1 MGKRLPSNPYPI
13 RGNSGGKPKSRN
25 IRQGGILTSFDS
37 AAGNTAA
44 DGGLAAFGAAEFIG
58 RLQQIVGQTNV
69 ISHPDDLLVFEYDGS
84 IDRGMPQAVVF
95 PLNAHEVSRVMALCH
110 QAGVPVVGRGS
121 GTGLSGGAISRPDG
135 IQIAFTKMNRI
146 LEVDRENRHA
156 VVEPGVIN
164 LDLDT
169 HVRRYGMRY
178 APDPSSQRACSLGG
192 NIAENAGG
200 PHCLAY
206 GTTTNH
212 VLGMEVV
219 LEDGAITTLGSLARE
234 TPGYDLRGVFT
245 GSEGTF
251 GIATR
256 ISVRLLPLPEAVKT
270 YLGIFPDV
278 ESACTA
284 VSAVI
289 GHGIVPAALEMID
302 ALSIRAV
309 QNVSDAGYPDDAGA
323 VLLIELE
330 GLADEVDETGREVEA
345 ALWDTGASQVKAAA
359 EAAQREQLWKGRKGA
374 LGALGSLAP
383 NYYLVDGVVPRTQ
396 LAAVLQ
402 QVAEVGRRHGV
413 AIANVFHAGDGNLHP
428 CLLFDER
435 EPGALERITIA
446 GAEVLEVCVAAG
458 GALTGEHGVGLEKK
472 EQMPLVYTEADMSVM
487 RRIRDAFAP
496 RNNLNPGKI
505 FPDGHRH
512 QARPH
517 QPAPGMYA

>member
-1 MGKRLPSNPYPI
+1 MTSASNI
-13 RGNSGGKPKSRN
+13 GASRG
-25 IRQGGILTSFDS
+25 GGI
-37 AAGNTAA
+37 
-44 DGGLAAFGAAEFIG
+44 AAFGAEQFVD
-58 RLQQIVGQTNV
+58 RLRQIVGLGNV
-69 ISHPDDLLVFEYDGS
+69 VYHPDDLLVFEYDGS
-84 IDRGMPQAVVF
+84 IDRGMPKAVAF
-95 PLNAHEVSRVMALCH
+95 PLNTHEVSRLMALTWE
-110 QAGVPVVGRGS
+110 AGVPVVGRGS
-121 GTGLSGGAISRPDG
+121 GTGLSGGAISHPDG
-135 IQIAFTKMNRI
+135 IQIAFTRMNRI
-146 LEVDRENRHA
+146 LEVNAENRHA

-169 HVRRYGMRY
+169 HVRRFGMRY

-219 LEDGAITTLGSLARE
+219 LEDGSVVSLGSMARE

-256 ISVRLLPLPEAVKT
+256 IMVRLLPVPEAVKT

-302 ALSIRAV
+302 ALSIQAV

-330 GLADEVDETGREVEA
+330 GLTEEVDEIGLEVEA
-345 ALWDTGASQVKAAA
+345 ALWDTGASQVRKTGSQSDPEA
-359 EAAQREQLWKGRKGA
+359 EAAEREQLWKGRKGA

-396 LAAVLQ
+396 LARVLQ
-402 QVAEVGRRHGV
+402 QVAEVGRRHDV
-413 AIANVFHAGDGNLHP
+413 PIANVFHAGDGNLHP

-435 EPGALERITIA
+435 QPGALEKITVA

-458 GALTGEHGVGLEKK
+458 GTLTGEHGVGLEKK
-472 EQMPLVYTEADMSVM
+472 EQMPLVYTEDDMAAM
-487 RRIRDAFAP
+487 RRVRDAFAP
-496 RNNLNPGKI
+496 RNNINPGKI

-512 QARPH
+512 HAAAHRA
-517 QPAPGMYA
+517 APGMFA

>member
-1 MGKRLPSNPYPI
+1 MTSASNI
-13 RGNSGGKPKSRN
+13 SAQVSRPN
-25 IRQGGILTSFDS
+25 GGGIS
-37 AAGNTAA
+37 AYGVPQ
-44 DGGLAAFGAAEFIG
+44 FIA
-58 RLQQIVGQTNV
+58 RLQQIVGTANV
-69 ISHPDDLLVFEYDGS
+69 VYHPDDLLVFEYDGS
-84 IDRGMPQAVVF
+84 IDRGMPNAVVF
-95 PLNAHEVSRVMALCH
+95 PLNTHEVSRTLALCH
-110 QAGVPVVGRGS
+110 EAGVPVVGRGS
-121 GTGLSGGAISRPDG
+121 GTGLSGGAISHPDG
-135 IQIAFTKMNRI
+135 IQIAFTRMNRI
-146 LEVDRENRHA
+146 LEVNRDNRHA

-212 VLGMEVV
+212 VLGMEVA
-219 LEDGAITTLGSLARE
+219 LEDGTVVTLGPAFYDGTQNGARE

-256 ISVRLLPLPEAVKT
+256 IMVRLLPVPEAVKT

-302 ALSIRAV
+302 ALSIQAV

-330 GLADEVDETGREVEA
+330 GLTEEVDEIGLEVEA
-345 ALWDTGASQVKAAA
+345 SLWDTGASLVRFAA
-359 EAAQREQLWKGRKGA
+359 EAEEREQLWKGRKGA

-396 LAAVLQ
+396 LAPVLT
-402 QVAEVGRRHGV
+402 QVAEVGRKHGV
-413 AIANVFHAGDGNLHP
+413 PIANVFHAGDGNLHP

-435 EPGALERITIA
+435 EPGALERITVA

-458 GALTGEHGVGLEKK
+458 GTLTGEHGVGLEKK
-472 EQMPLVYTEADMSVM
+472 EQMPLVYTPEDMDVM
-487 RRIRDAFAP
+487 RRVREAFAP
-496 RNNLNPGKI
+496 ANNINPGKI

-512 QARPH
+512 HVAAQSFKH
-517 QPAPGMYA
+517 GPAPGMYA